1 MEITFKQLLDAL
13 FDLECAEAWE
23 ENIWISDSD
32 HLTKVQNKLEDIIAD
47 HNPKEKLTVRNI
59 RGQSKQSSA

>member
-1 MEITFKQLLDAL
+1 MEITFNQLLDAL
-13 FDLECAEAWE
+13 FDLEWAEAWG

-32 HLTKVQNKLEDIIAD
+32 HLTKVQNKLEEIITA